1 MPEFTIDINARPLGE
16 PPGGDIG
23 DDLLDALAAGRVVIE
38 ARGAAVSQDLA
49 AGIVGATFTV
59 ETDDIDAAYVF
70 GRVLFGHA
78 LARVGLAPWRYTSLQ
93 VSEPEIEDA
102 DTCG

>member
-1 MPEFTIDINARPLGE
+1 MPEFTIDINARSLGE

-49 AGIVGATFTV
+49 AGTLGATFTV
-59 ETDDIDAAYVF
+59 ETDDIEAAYVF
-70 GRVLFGHA
+70 GRVLFGQA
-78 LARVGLAPWRYTSLQ
+78 LDRVGLARWRFTSLQ
-93 VSEPEIEDA
+93 VCETEGA
-102 DTCG
+102 DSCG